1 MISHQYA
8 KTMWCSFT
16 VESSSFS
23 FFVSWVFCV
32 FFCFVFLATHLVA
45 RGILVPLAGIEPG
58 PLAVS
63 AWSPNYWT
71 TGDSLGFLKK
81 TNYLGSAVQWAT
93 YQAATEGCARIPKSG
108 WQGIGDS
115 LNRKTQGRYGGSCE

>member
-1 MISHQYA
+1 MPKQCDAASLWNHLAFLFLFLGY
-8 KTMWCSFT
+8 
-16 VESSSFS
+16 
-23 FFVSWVFCV
+23 FVGFGG
-32 FFCFVFLATHLVA
+32 FFLATHLVA

-63 AWSPNYWT
+63 TWSPNYWT

-115 LNRKTQGRYGGSCE
+115 LNRKAQGRCGGSFE